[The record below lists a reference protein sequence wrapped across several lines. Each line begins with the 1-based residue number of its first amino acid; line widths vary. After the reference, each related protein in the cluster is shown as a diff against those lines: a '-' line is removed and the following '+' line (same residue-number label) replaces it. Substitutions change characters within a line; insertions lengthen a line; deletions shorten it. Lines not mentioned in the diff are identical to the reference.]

1 MPKRVG
7 KYELGKTL
15 GSGSFSK
22 VKEGID
28 IESGS
33 KYAVKI
39 VDKALLTKGHV
50 EQQLKREIAIM
61 KLLDH
66 PHVLSMIDVLQT
78 GSNIYLV
85 LELLTGG
92 DLFDKLDQAKRF
104 DEPQAR
110 TYFQQLVYGL
120 QYLHAN
126 DIAHRDLK
134 PENLLLDAEGHL
146 KIADFGFSRL
156 LNNQQLLQTVCGTP
170 NYMAP
175 EVLKERGYNG
185 ITADIWSCGVILFV
199 MLAGYL
205 PFDDPNMNALFNK
218 IERGEYRMARH
229 FTDPVKDI
237 ISRMLVI
244 EPEKRITLEQIMQHP
259 WFRIDLDESMF
270 KQGTRVQVSKQ
281 QVDSAVGTVGEQ
293 SGQTE
298 RPATASAAG
307 MDAFDLMSRMTQG
320 NLDPI
325 TSGASSSVV
334 QVARQTRTIV
344 SIGSAGTSPREAIKR
359 VLCCDALKGNP
370 KDGKDPVEIKGFCN
384 ASKGLMTYVCTV
396 CPFIPVKGQLWC
408 FVELRRGRG
417 DTLDFQSF
425 WETFSS
431 LLSKGEGGCSLLCRQ
446 R

>member
-22 VKEGID
+22 VKEGVD
-28 IESGS
+28 VESGN

-61 KLLDH
+61 KLLNH
-66 PHVLSMIDVLQT
+66 PHVLSMVDVLQT

-104 DEPQAR
+104 EEPQAR

-134 PENLLLDAEGHL
+134 PENLLLDAGGNL

-175 EVLKERGYNG
+175 EVLKEQGYDG
-185 ITADIWSCGVILFV
+185 KKADLWSSGVILYT
-199 MLAGYL
+199 MMAGYL
-205 PFDDPNMNALFNK
+205 PFDDENMNVLCDK
-218 IERGEYRMARH
+218 IEAGDYRMSRKFSDLA
-229 FTDPVKDI
+229 KDI
-237 ISRMLVI
+237 IEKLLTVD
-244 EPEKRITLEQIMQHP
+244 PAKRIDMAGICAHAFFTP
-259 WFRIDLDESMF
+259 GANKDLLNG
-270 KQGTRVQVSKQ
+270 KRVEPSQ
-281 QVDSAVGTVGEQ
+281 E
-293 SGQTE
+293 QTE
-298 RPATASAAG
+298 NAVVTAEEAG
-307 MDAFDLMSRMTQG
+307 
-320 NLDPI
+320 
-325 TSGASSSVV
+325 
-334 QVARQTRTIV
+334 
-344 SIGSAGTSPREAIKR
+344 SPTAK
-359 VLCCDALKGNP
+359 K
-370 KDGKDPVEIKGFCN
+370 
-384 ASKGLMTYVCTV
+384 
-396 CPFIPVKGQLWC
+396 
-408 FVELRRGRG
+408 
-417 DTLDFQSF
+417 
-425 WETFSS
+425 
-431 LLSKGEGGCSLLCRQ
+431 
-446 R
+446 

>member
-22 VKEGID
+22 VKEGVD
-28 IESGS
+28 VESGN

-61 KLLDH
+61 KLLNH
-66 PHVLSMIDVLQT
+66 PHVLSMVDVLQT

-104 DEPQAR
+104 EEPQAR

-134 PENLLLDAEGHL
+134 PENLLLDAQGNL

-175 EVLKERGYNG
+175 EVLKEQGYDG
-185 ITADIWSCGVILFV
+185 KKADLWSSGVILYA
-199 MLAGYL
+199 MMAGYL
-205 PFDDPNMNALFNK
+205 PFDDQNMNVLCDK
-218 IERGEYRMARH
+218 IEAGDYRMSRKFSDLA
-229 FTDPVKDI
+229 KDI
-237 ISRMLVI
+237 I
-244 EPEKRITLEQIMQHP
+244 EKLLTVDPAR
-259 WFRIDLDESMF
+259 RIDMEGICGHAFFTPGVQQDLLNG
-270 KQGTRVQVSKQ
+270 QRVEP
-281 QVDSAVGTVGEQ
+281 SAQ
-293 SGQTE
+293 QTE
-298 RPATASAAG
+298 NAVVTAEEAG
-307 MDAFDLMSRMTQG
+307 S
-320 NLDPI
+320 P
-325 TSGASSSVV
+325 TS
-334 QVARQTRTIV
+334 
-344 SIGSAGTSPREAIKR
+344 K
-359 VLCCDALKGNP
+359 K
-370 KDGKDPVEIKGFCN
+370 
-384 ASKGLMTYVCTV
+384 
-396 CPFIPVKGQLWC
+396 
-408 FVELRRGRG
+408 
-417 DTLDFQSF
+417 
-425 WETFSS
+425 
-431 LLSKGEGGCSLLCRQ
+431 
-446 R
+446 

>member
-270 KQGTRVQVSKQ
+270 RQGDKVSVSKQ
-281 QVDSAVGTVGEQ
+281 QVDGAVSSVGEQ
-293 SGQTE
+293 TGQTD
-298 RPATASAAG
+298 RSAPKASAG
-307 MDAFDLMSRMTQG
+307 IDAFDLMARVTQG
-320 NLDPI
+320 NLDPL
-325 TSGASSSVV
+325 TSGGAGSTI
-334 QVARQTRTIV
+334 QVNRQTRTVIAV
-344 SIGSAGTSPREAIKR
+344 RSGVSPRDAVKS

-396 CPFIPVKGQLWC
+396 CPFIPVKGQQWC
-408 FVELRRGRG
+408 FVEMRRGRG

-425 WETFSS
+425 WEAFNG
-431 LLSKGEGGCSLLCRQ
+431 LLAKGEGGCEQLVR
-446 R
+446 

>member
-7 KYELGKTL
+7 KYELHKTL

-28 IESGS
+28 VDTGA

-66 PHVLSMIDVLQT
+66 PHVLSMVDVLQT

-104 DEPQAR
+104 EEPQAR
-110 TYFQQLVYGL
+110 TYFQQLIYGL

-175 EVLKERGYNG
+175 EVLKEQGYDG
-185 ITADIWSCGVILFV
+185 KKADLWSSGVILYA
-199 MLAGYL
+199 MMAGYL
-205 PFDDPNMNALFNK
+205 PFDDPNMNVLCDK
-218 IERGEYRMARH
+218 IEAGDYRMSRKFSDTA
-229 FTDPVKDI
+229 KDI
-237 ISRMLVI
+237 IGKLLTVDPAKRLCMEEITVHDFFTPGVRHDLLRAGGVRV
-244 EPEKRITLEQIMQHP
+244 EPSQE
-259 WFRIDLDESMF
+259 
-270 KQGTRVQVSKQ
+270 
-281 QVDSAVGTVGEQ
+281 
-293 SGQTE
+293 QTE
-298 RPATASAAG
+298 NAVVTAEEAG
-307 MDAFDLMSRMTQG
+307 
-320 NLDPI
+320 
-325 TSGASSSVV
+325 
-334 QVARQTRTIV
+334 
-344 SIGSAGTSPREAIKR
+344 SPVHK
-359 VLCCDALKGNP
+359 K
-370 KDGKDPVEIKGFCN
+370 
-384 ASKGLMTYVCTV
+384 
-396 CPFIPVKGQLWC
+396 
-408 FVELRRGRG
+408 
-417 DTLDFQSF
+417 
-425 WETFSS
+425 
-431 LLSKGEGGCSLLCRQ
+431 
-446 R
+446 